1 MTDNQQKMGILV
13 ERARTIVDQFRPAF
27 SRRAAFDNFR
37 TAIIGFLV
45 ADEMKAVT
53 DLVRYLDYPGDVD
66 ALYERMIK
74 FFRASSYSAET
85 LLQVWLAIVAGLEC
99 LVRMGDHVLLAGDG
113 VKIPKSGRQMAA
125 VKKMHQQSE
134 SASKRE
140 YVMGHMYGTIGALAG
155 DAQGKA
161 FYLPIETTIQDGC
174 AVIESWKDPSAEP
187 RSHVVRM
194 MEGFER
200 CMEVLGKILFCLDRY
215 FFSLPAIR
223 HIATVN
229 AREKEKGS
237 GKAMVMVCKARRN
250 AVAYHKAPP
259 ESDPHKRGPKR
270 RKGESVKVGSLFEL
284 KKREFVK
291 KEMLIYGG
299 MKEVEYYCT
308 DLLWGLGEYV
318 PIRFVLVKIDGMR
331 SILTCTSDE
340 FTPEQIITAYSLRWK
355 TEQHVKDAKYAV
367 GTFSS
372 HFWSLAMPRLNRF
385 LRKGAGDPLASVTD
399 EHRRRLIIGCFDAF
413 GRMAMMGNI
422 AQGILQLLAIE
433 ADRIG
438 YEQTKYLRTR
448 SQRVMSEDTVN
459 WELRKEIKPGIA
471 HAWAH
476 PIPALIER
484 PAAS

>member
-1 MTDNQQKMGILV
+1 MNDKQQKMGILV
-13 ERARTIVDQFRPAF
+13 ELMRALVDQFRPAF
-27 SRRAAFDNFR
+27 SRRAAFENFR
-37 TAIIGFLV
+37 TAIIGFLI
-45 ADEMKAVT
+45 ADETKAVT

-66 ALYERMIK
+66 ALYERLIK
-74 FFRASSYSAET
+74 FFRASSYSVED
-85 LLQVWLAIVAGLEC
+85 LMQVWLDIVARLDC
-99 LVRMGDHVLLAGDG
+99 LVRIGGHVLLAGDG
-113 VKIPKSGRQMAA
+113 IKIPKSGKHMAA

-140 YVMGHMYGTIGALAG
+140 YVMGHMYGTIGALVG
-155 DAQGKA
+155 DARGKA

-200 CMEVLGKILFCLDRY
+200 CMDEMGRVVFALDRY
-215 FFSLPAIR
+215 FFTLPAIR
-223 HIATVN
+223 HIAAAN
-229 AREKEKGS
+229 AREKAKGS
-237 GKAMVMVCKARRN
+237 GKSMVMVCKARRN
-250 AVAYHKAPP
+250 AVAYHRAPP
-259 ESDPHKRGPKR
+259 ESDPHKRGPKHK
-270 RKGESVKVGSLFEL
+270 KGEAVKVESLFEL
-284 KKREFVK
+284 KEKEFAK
-291 KEMLIYGG
+291 KEMFIYGR
-299 MKEVEYYCT
+299 MKEVEYYST
-308 DLLWGLGEYV
+308 DLLWGLGEYA

-340 FTPEQIITAYSLRWK
+340 FTPEQIITSFAMRWK
-355 TEQHVKDAKYAV
+355 VEQHVKDAKYAV

-372 HFWSLAMPRLNRF
+372 HFWSFETPPLDRF
-385 LRKGAGDPLASVTD
+385 RRKGAGDPLASVTD
-399 EHRRRLIIGCFDAF
+399 ERRRRLIIGCFDAF

-459 WELRKEIKPGIA
+459 WQLRKEIKPGIA